1 MIQAL
6 LIIHLI
12 IAIVL
17 IGLILLQK
25 TEGGAAGAGF
35 SVTAAV
41 NSMMQP
47 RPRANPLSQA
57 TTILGIMFFASSLG
71 LALLAKPQVRS
82 TSIFDTTPAA
92 SGPAVPKIDE
102 TLPAVPGSTGPAAPA
117 DSPVPGAPSVPNN

>member
-57 TTILGIMFFASSLG
+57 TAILGICFFATSIG
-71 LALLAKPQVRS
+71 LALLARPQ
-82 TSIFDTTPAA
+82 TQAISIFDQAPAKN
-92 SGPAVPKIDE
+92 GPSVPKVDE
-102 TLPAVPGSTGPAAPA
+102 SLPAVPGPSGPA
-117 DSPVPGAPSVPNN
+117 DSPAPGTPSVPNN